1 MSAYVV
7 FVRDRITD
15 PEEFATYGKMAPLAR
30 DGHEMKA
37 LAFYGTVKTL
47 EGPAVDGSVILEFAT
62 MAEAQAWY
70 DSPLYQEAVQH
81 RFKGAEYRVFIV
93 DGVAG

>member
-15 PEEFATYGKMAPLAR
+15 PEEFATYGKMAPRAAEGR
-30 DGHEMKA
+30 EMKP
-37 LAFYGTVKTL
+37 LAFYGAVKTL
-47 EGPAVDGSVILEFAT
+47 EGAAVDGSVILEFPT
-62 MAEAQAWY
+62 MEAAQAWY

-81 RFKGAEYRVFIV
+81 RFKGADYRVFIV
-93 DGVAG
+93 EGVAG